1 MDCWYAKEG
10 GEAMEL
16 NKINIPE
23 VNLKVCG
30 QSCKEDCMEAAWV
43 GNTSYTSGCWKE
55 THFTPRYAMFF

>member
-1 MDCWYAKEG
+1 
-10 GEAMEL
+10 MEL